1 MYLIQLLLPLYDNDG
16 HDLPKALFGEV
27 RNELVEKFGGL
38 TAFSQAPA
46 KGLWQEDESHTI
58 RDELIIY
65 EVMADALEQVWWQQ
79 YRASLETRFRQ
90 ETVVVRAHTISLL

>member
-38 TAFSQAPA
+38 TAFSQAPV

-58 RDELIIY
+58 QDELIIY
-65 EVMADALEQVWWQQ
+65 EVMTDALEQGWWQQ

-90 ETVVVRAHTISLL
+90 EAVVVRAHTISLL

>member
-16 HDLPKALFGEV
+16 RDLPKTLFSEV

-46 KGLWQEDESHTI
+46 KGLWQEDESHTVL
-58 RDELIIY
+58 DELIIY

-90 ETVVVRAHTISLL
+90 ETVVVRAYTISLL